1 MIYIRKADERG
12 KVNLGWLQ
20 SKHSFSFGH
29 YYDAQHMGISA
40 LRVINED
47 EVIPGHGFGTHGHR
61 DMEIVS
67 YVIEGALKHED
78 SSGNKYV
85 VPAGD
90 IQRMSAG
97 RGVTHSEFNASK
109 TEKVKFLQIWILPD
123 RKGIEPS
130 YEQNAVAQ
138 QGALTPL
145 VTPKGSDGTLSIN
158 QDASISRLMLDKG
171 ETYCLNTANR
181 TGYLHIINGD
191 AEVNSSDIISSGAL
205 NLDTLNLDT
214 LNLDTLSSNTEAAGT
229 KNATINS
236 TSTEAFDNQAFSNGD
251 AFAIGANEQVN
262 IVATSPIEALWFDLP
277 PA

>member
-12 KVNLGWLQ
+12 DVNLGWLQ

-47 EVIPGHGFGTHGHR
+47 EVMPGQGFGTHGHR

-109 TEKVKFLQIWILPD
+109 NEKVKFLQIWILPD
-123 RKGIEPS
+123 KKGIEPS

-138 QGALTPL
+138 KGALTPL

-158 QDASISRLMLDKG
+158 QDASISRLMLDEG
-171 ETYCLNTANR
+171 ESYSLSTANR
-181 TGYLHIINGD
+181 TGYLHIVSGD
-191 AEVNSSDIISSGAL
+191 AEVNSTDKEGADSNSISA
-205 NLDTLNLDT
+205 
-214 LNLDTLSSNTEAAGT
+214 
-229 KNATINS
+229 
-236 TSTEAFDNQAFSNGD
+236 EAFDVHTFSDGD
-251 AFAIGANEQVN
+251 AFAVGANERVQIQAN
-262 IVATSPIEALWFDLP
+262 SPIEALWFDLP